1 MQQETYK
8 GYFRTKFYLLMM
20 ILPLLRRRGVG
31 RRLDVADV
39 QAVVGV
45 AAEGQR
51 QVAGIIVLYN
61 NYN

>member
-1 MQQETYK
+1 
-8 GYFRTKFYLLMM
+8 MM

-31 RRLDVADV
+31 RRLDVANV
-39 QAVVGV
+39 EAVVGV

-61 NYN
+61 NHN